1 MVDLWR
7 KHESVEAT
15 VYTEFVT
22 VIETFVLVFQ
32 MTSHV
37 DHQQRLLQG
46 ELFAVVLDVVAVVV
60 TIPKLAQ
67 CGSRKCT
74 RNVACRAHELFALV
88 QHNETAPFILGR
100 RHGMA
105 PSDGGA
111 VVADRLYCWGY
122 GLGWHSICAA
132 LLFPFLEVGF
142 VEGIVMFLELSTA
155 NFENLLD
162 EVHN

>member
-46 ELFAVVLDVVAVVV
+46 ELFVVVLDVVAVVV
-60 TIPKLAQ
+60 TIPKI
-67 CGSRKCT
+67 CWT
-74 RNVACRAHELFALV
+74 FLFSSSI
-88 QHNETAPFILGR
+88 APIR
-100 RHGMA
+100 
-105 PSDGGA
+105 
-111 VVADRLYCWGY
+111 
-122 GLGWHSICAA
+122 
-132 LLFPFLEVGF
+132 FLERATSVQSFTRKTSLCFTHVSGNYF
-142 VEGIVMFLELSTA
+142 DM
-155 NFENLLD
+155 ENLGQK
-162 EVHN
+162 VWSKMT